1 MDVSTE
7 GKVREMTVV
16 RINPGD
22 VFAIELVRLNAPDFR
37 KSLDEH
43 DSRFLSLDGVA
54 GVAGVEA
61 GFQWYGSGEL
71 AWDCLEVAGLD
82 DDGEYIY
89 LLEDAVRIEQG
100 ELEHV
105 ERTLLRVIGDR
116 MRRAITAAEARWA
129 EQWTDL
135 S

>member
-1 MDVSTE
+1 
-7 GKVREMTVV
+7 
-16 RINPGD
+16 
-22 VFAIELVRLNAPDFR
+22 
-37 KSLDEH
+37 
-43 DSRFLSLDGVA
+43 
-54 GVAGVEA
+54 
-61 GFQWYGSGEL
+61 L

-116 MRRAITAAEARWA
+116 MRRAITVAEARWA
-129 EQWTDL
+129 EQWADL